1 MIRVEASIRLS
12 RDVTIDSDKVKT
24 GFRITM
30 RVDNRGYTA
39 QLFAMEGQ
47 YIPLDKDIN
56 IYIDILYGELDI
68 EKFINNTSFDFVSG
82 KKQGEGRVLS
92 IKEICIEKEAF
103 KEVSEDR
110 QMEIMAIIKK
120 SNLNLNSASSI

>member
-1 MIRVEASIRLS
+1 MKVIRVEANIRLS
-12 RDVTIDSDKVKT
+12 KDVTIDSDKVKT

-30 RVDNRGYTA
+30 RVDNRGYTT
-39 QLFAMEGQ
+39 QLFAIEGQ

-92 IKEICIEKEAF
+92 IKEICIEKDAF
-103 KEVSEDR
+103 KKVSEDR

-120 SNLNLNSASSI
+120 ANLNARYV